1 MQKQEFL
8 NSLVEELEIES
19 VNVKENTKFDSIEE
33 YDSMAVLSI
42 IAFVDENFG
51 KQVEAE
57 QIAKLVTVKDL
68 MVLLN
73 VE

>member
-1 MQKQEFL
+1 MKKQEFL

-19 VNVKENTKFDSIEE
+19 VIVNENTTFDSIEE

-51 KQVEAE
+51 KQVEPE

-68 MVLLN
+68 MVLVN